1 VLAPA
6 TRQRKDESMIE
17 AEMPHRLT
25 RRSAVT
31 RLTGVA
37 AAAALAA
44 TGLSAP
50 ASARTP
56 SSSES
61 FRAEYQ
67 KGIAMTSATPTAESA
82 PLTVVLVHGAFA
94 DSSGWGGVI
103 ERLNDA
109 GVAVTAVPNPLRGVN
124 YDAAYVAS
132 AFSQIPGPVVAVG
145 HSYGGM
151 VITGAASQASNVVG
165 LVYVA
170 AFAPEEGESLGDIE
184 TNSKDSVLNSS
195 IVQLQYPTGNGTETA
210 PEFVIDPA
218 KFHDA
223 FAADLATSQT
233 KIMAATQR
241 PISGF
246 AFSEPSGPPAWKNVP
261 AWAVIPTGD
270 KAAGTD
276 VLRTMAAR
284 AGATVTE
291 IDGSHAI
298 MISQPEVVATTIL
311 TAVGAI
317 S

>member
-1 VLAPA
+1 
-6 TRQRKDESMIE
+6 
-17 AEMPHRLT
+17 
-25 RRSAVT
+25 
-31 RLTGVA
+31 
-37 AAAALAA
+37 
-44 TGLSAP
+44 
-50 ASARTP
+50 
-56 SSSES
+56 
-61 FRAEYQ
+61 
-67 KGIAMTSATPTAESA
+67 MTNATPTAESA